1 VEIKMAKLLGKLHSY
16 ESCGTVDG
24 PGLRYVVF
32 TQGCPL
38 RCKYCHNPDTWHM
51 SDASYEEDANYVV
64 EEIVRYKPF
73 FKNGGGM
80 TLSGGEPFMQAEFA
94 KELFKLCKENEI
106 NTAVDTSGIFLN
118 DTVKE
123 ALEYVD
129 LVLLDIKCIDPDTY
143 KELTKVELEPT
154 LKFAKYL
161 SDIKKPVWI
170 RHVLVPGITDREDFL
185 EKLGDFISGLK
196 NVERMEILPYHSM
209 GEYKWEEMGYD
220 YELKGVEPPTKE
232 SVDRAKEI
240 MRKKGI
246 PIR

>member
-1 VEIKMAKLLGKLHSY
+1 MAKLLGKLHSY

-64 EEIVRYKPF
+64 KEIVRYKPF

-94 KELFKLCKENEI
+94 KELFRLCKENGI
-106 NTAVDTSGIFLN
+106 NTAVDTSGIYLN

-129 LVLLDIKCIDPDTY
+129 LVLLDIKCIDPEIYED
-143 KELTKVELEPT
+143 LTKVELEPT

-170 RHVLVPGITDREDFL
+170 RHVLVPGITDREDLL
-185 EKLGDFISGLK
+185 EKLGDFVASLE

-209 GEYKWEEMGYD
+209 GEYKWEEMGYE

-232 SVDRAKEI
+232 AVEKAKEI
-240 MRKKGI
+240 FRKKGV